1 MIKLVGIIL
10 IVFTGA
16 GIGIFASEKL
26 KQQLCSCRLLI
37 EMFNSISVM
46 IRYRA
51 IDFYEVSKELKENIG
66 FQAADL

>member
-26 KQQLCSCRLLI
+26 KQHLCSC
-37 EMFNSISVM
+37 
-46 IRYRA
+46 
-51 IDFYEVSKELKENIG
+51 
-66 FQAADL
+66 